1 MLVIWI
7 VVVVFLIVIGVFG
20 ILGNFV
26 VVFIIFINKRFCFMR
41 YLFFVSLVVFDFV
54 IVVLVVFF
62 YVVSKLFEE
71 FEFLMV

>member
-26 VVFIIFINKRFCFMR
+26 VVFIIFINKRFCFMW